1 MIGENQMIAYLQGIV
16 AGITDTKVILDVNHI
31 GFQVFMS
38 SRDIQAMPGQGEEA
52 RIYTYLNV
60 KEDAMQLYGFLS
72 QDDLDVYKLLLN
84 VSGIGPKG
92 GLGILSAMTADD
104 LRFAVLS
111 EDAKSIAKA
120 PGIGAKTAQ
129 KLILELKDKLSLEDA
144 FEKKL
149 ENTAAASVKAGLDDA
164 KSEAVQA
171 LVALGYSNSDALK
184 SVRKAEITSDMDTE
198 TILKLALKQMAF
210 L

>member
-1 MIGENQMIAYLQGIV
+1 MIAYLQGIV

-60 KEDAMQLYGFLS
+60 KEDAMQRYGFLS
-72 QDDLDVYKLLLN
+72 QDDLDVYKLLLI

>member
-1 MIGENQMIAYLQGIV
+1 MIAYLQGIV

-149 ENTAAASVKAGLDDA
+149 ENTAAASVKEGLNDA